1 MPTATSPTVRRAAC
15 TTIAALCATAYGQD
29 TLPATTLAALKDATV
44 YIRVAL
50 PKGAGSGSGFVV
62 KTSGDVAHIVTNR
75 HVVLPEGADPAKVR
89 HQVVFHPGTPK
100 EQPVEAQLVAVEP
113 KRDLAVLRVAG
124 AKDLPKPLEVNKR
137 VTVSETMNVFI
148 LGFPFGQS
156 LATTKGAPSVT
167 VNKGSVSSV
176 RLDEAGKPA
185 VVQIDGSINPG
196 NSGGPILD
204 RTGGLVGVSV
214 ATIKG
219 AGIGLAIPREHVLD
233 MLAGRVLG
241 ARFEPKGVAK
251 GQAEIGVEA
260 VLIDPLAKIR
270 SVTMLYVP
278 ADAVKEPIRPGKDGA
293 WPRLPGARTLTLAV
307 KEQLAAGSI
316 KVPAADKTATPD
328 LVVQF
333 GHVGSDGR
341 TVYTAP
347 WLRKF

>member
-1 MPTATSPTVRRAAC
+1 MPTGMSAAFGAASVAVFAVAATVPA
-15 TTIAALCATAYGQD
+15 QD
-29 TLPATTLAALKDATV
+29 TLPAATLAALKDATV

-62 KTSGDVAHIVTNR
+62 KASGDVAHIVTNR
-75 HVVLPEGADPAKVR
+75 HVVLPEGADPARIR

-113 KRDLAVLRVAG
+113 ERDLAVLRVTG

-196 NSGGPILD
+196 NSGGPIVD

-251 GQAEIGVEA
+251 GQAEIGVE
-260 VLIDPLAKIR
+260 VVIDPLAKIR

-316 KVPAADKTATPD
+316 KVPAADKTAAPD

-347 WLRKF
+347 RLRKF